1 MEASPQFTSAT
12 AEVLLGFVLW
22 FLVLTMGI
30 GLYRWMLILGGRPA
44 NGFRADST
52 DVPPFGQRLGR
63 VRDNVFE
70 NLPAVAALALL
81 AIATGR
87 TAVTDPLAMPLLY
100 ARLAQSVTHL
110 ASTSVPA
117 IFIRFGCYGVQ
128 IVILVTWVVKLA
140 AS

>member
-1 MEASPQFTSAT
+1 MDASPQLMSAT
-12 AEVLLGFVLW
+12 VEALLGFVLW
-22 FLVLTMGI
+22 FLVLTGWI
-30 GLYRWMLILGGRPA
+30 GLYRSTLILGGRPA
-44 NGFRADST
+44 DQFRADST
-52 DVPPFGQRLGR
+52 DVSAFGLRLGR
-63 VRDNVFE
+63 ARDNVFE

-117 IFIRFGCYGVQ
+117 IFIRFGCYLVQ
-128 IVILVTWVVKLA
+128 IVILVTWVIQLA